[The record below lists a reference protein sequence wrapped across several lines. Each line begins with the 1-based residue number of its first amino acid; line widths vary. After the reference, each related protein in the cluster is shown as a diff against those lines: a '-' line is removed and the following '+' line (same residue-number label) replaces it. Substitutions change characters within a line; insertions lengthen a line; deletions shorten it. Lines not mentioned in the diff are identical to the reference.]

1 MTDTGTGYDLSK
13 LNLPMAKGQPGP
25 AKGNLSSAGGY
36 DLGKFGLPPAQPA
49 SHSGGRTSAAP
60 ASGYDL
66 SVFDLPEQIV
76 IPQRTKDG
84 KEASQKIHVR
94 DWGKHTRKQIEDAM
108 DHSPEDGLSA
118 MYFAIGTAKGASLMP
133 AQTMKQFEEL
143 GQGFAASK
151 NPKVF
156 FSKSV
161 IPFLNSLT
169 PKRRKP

>member
-1 MTDTGTGYDLSK
+1 MTQEAGYDLSK
-13 LNLPMAKGQPGP
+13 FNLSP
-25 AKGNLSSAGGY
+25 AKAQAAPQKGNDSSAGGY
-36 DLGKFGLPPAQPA
+36 DLGKFNLPSAQPA
-49 SHSGGRTSAAP
+49 SHSGARVSSAP
-60 ASGYDL
+60 ASGYNL
-66 SVFDLPEQIV
+66 SVFDLPEKIEV
-76 IPQRTKDG
+76 PVRSKDG
-84 KEASQKIHVR
+84 KEASEVVHVR
-94 DWGKHTRKQIEDAM
+94 DFGKHVRKQVEDAM
-108 DHSPEDGLSA
+108 DHSPEDGLRA

>member
-1 MTDTGTGYDLSK
+1 MSDSSYDLSK
-13 LNLPMAKGQPGP
+13 FDLPPGKGQAGP

-84 KEASQKIHVR
+84 EEASQKIHVR
-94 DWGKHTRKQIEDAM
+94 DWGKHTRKQIEDSLN
-108 DHSPEDGLSA
+108 HSPEEGVKA
-118 MYFAIGTAKGASLMP
+118 MYWAIGTAQGASLMP
-133 AQTMKQFEEL
+133 ESTMKQFTEL
-143 GQGFAASK
+143 GKGFAASK
-151 NPKVF
+151 DPKVF
-156 FSKSV
+156 FGKSV

-169 PKRRKP
+169 PKRRK